1 MAAKTLWRDCEP
13 VTKDVTA
20 QVRRKE
26 LSWRDDEGAPRSNQE
41 RTHEHWMLEDIL
53 ADTETAR
60 KARREGFALV
70 AACAAVYATVILMGM
85 AKLWGWY

>member
-1 MAAKTLWRDCEP
+1 
-13 VTKDVTA
+13 
-20 QVRRKE
+20 
-26 LSWRDDEGAPRSNQE
+26 
-41 RTHEHWMLEDIL
+41 MLEDIL

-60 KARREGFALV
+60 KARREGLALI